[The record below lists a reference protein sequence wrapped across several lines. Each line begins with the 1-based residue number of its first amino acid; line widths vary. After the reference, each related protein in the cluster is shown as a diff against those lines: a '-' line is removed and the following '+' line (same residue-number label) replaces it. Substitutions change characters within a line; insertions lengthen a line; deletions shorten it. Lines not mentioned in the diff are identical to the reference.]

1 MVYGGLTMCME
12 MTGEGVGGCIIINR
26 ATWPVILSRSV
37 LLQRRGE
44 ESFNKVPNKLKF
56 PTIQPSTHT
65 HHVPFPTFLDCV
77 YRRVVGL
84 IVGGC
89 YCLADF
95 KRSWQVF

>member
-56 PTIQPSTHT
+56 PLLYVDCSISDHSTIHPHPPRSI
-65 HHVPFPTFLDCV
+65 PNFP
-77 YRRVVGL
+77 
-84 IVGGC
+84 
-89 YCLADF
+89 
-95 KRSWQVF
+95 